1 MAGLLAESRL
11 MTAGRTLYRQNET
24 NWDLPMSRIGKL
36 KAGGY
41 IILRDYADGLF
52 PPKFEDQQ
60 KAYDAEKE
68 YCVTLPG
75 MDSERLRMVGMQ
87 KPFWSA
93 KALRS
98 FMGDF
103 IRLAGHFADLGI
115 RPRSRILELGCG
127 KGWMAEALAQMGYD
141 VLGTTLAEM
150 DVAEN
155 RAAVADAL
163 LSGLATWTKRCALF
177 LVRDDFAIGWKAHG
191 EMLDERLPCVLV
203 PLAANSVFRT
213 AVTEG
218 LFTGEAPPATIHDYL
233 RRAFDQGETTLLLTA
248 AVKIDKPVVNIVYG
262 EPTRALTPA
271 DCDQIRRLCEKAAET
286 YARLAVAKRSA

>member
-1 MAGLLAESRL
+1 MASLTRKMAGLLAESRL

-150 DVAEN
+150 DVEHAGSRIAALRAKGVPNRLEFLACPMESADQAVRDRPPFDLVFIYEALHHAYDW
-155 RAAVADAL
+155 RAA
-163 LSGLATWTKRCALF
+163 
-177 LVRDDFAIGWKAHG
+177 
-191 EMLDERLPCVLV
+191 
-203 PLAANSVFRT
+203 
-213 AVTEG
+213 
-218 LFTGEAPPATIHDYL
+218 
-233 RRAFDQGETTLLLTA
+233 LTA
-248 AVKIDKPVVNIVYG
+248 AAGCLRPGGWLVLGN
-262 EPTRALTPA
+262 EPNLLHTLVSYRVARLSNTHEVGMSRRE
-271 DCDQIRRLCEKAAET
+271 IRRHLLFCGFDQVRILNRRPGFLVVPHWIAARKA
-286 YARLAVAKRSA
+286 

>member
-1 MAGLLAESRL
+1 MASLTRKMAGLLAESRL

-150 DVAEN
+150 DVEHAGSRIAALRAKGVPNRLEFLACPMESADQAVRDRPPFDLVFIYEALHHAYDW
-155 RAAVADAL
+155 RAA
-163 LSGLATWTKRCALF
+163 
-177 LVRDDFAIGWKAHG
+177 
-191 EMLDERLPCVLV
+191 
-203 PLAANSVFRT
+203 
-213 AVTEG
+213 
-218 LFTGEAPPATIHDYL
+218 
-233 RRAFDQGETTLLLTA
+233 LTA
-248 AVKIDKPVVNIVYG
+248 AAGCLRPGGWLVLGN
-262 EPTRALTPA
+262 EPNLLHTLVSYRVARLSNTHEVGMSRRE
-271 DCDQIRRLCEKAAET
+271 IRRHLLSCGFDQVRILNRRPGFLVVPHWIAARKA
-286 YARLAVAKRSA
+286 

>member
-1 MAGLLAESRL
+1 MASLTRKMAGLLAESRL

-150 DVAEN
+150 DVEHAGSRIAALRAKGVPNRLEFLACPMESADQAVRDRPPFDLVFIYEALHHAYDW
-155 RAAVADAL
+155 RAA
-163 LSGLATWTKRCALF
+163 
-177 LVRDDFAIGWKAHG
+177 
-191 EMLDERLPCVLV
+191 
-203 PLAANSVFRT
+203 
-213 AVTEG
+213 
-218 LFTGEAPPATIHDYL
+218 
-233 RRAFDQGETTLLLTA
+233 LTA
-248 AVKIDKPVVNIVYG
+248 AAGSLRPGGWLVLGN
-262 EPTRALTPA
+262 EPNLLHTLVSYRVARLSNTHEVGMSRRE
-271 DCDQIRRLCEKAAET
+271 IRRHLLSCGFDQVRILNRRPGFLVVPHWIAARKA
-286 YARLAVAKRSA
+286 